1 MKLSKRIK
9 CLVYC
14 IYSYIVFLTVSCCPR
29 IVQLV
34 VGSDYSWSSPELMTM
49 MTVCVSVIEVSRRLD
64 ELGICVDFQGES
76 RIHVPNT
83 WCGLS
88 SKLFT
93 NGLLMRCAKIIQRK
107 VLNLNLRI
115 AEPELKLEIVAYSR
129 NTPTSP
135 VLYIVSPGINESH
148 IPTPLYYIKLMQV
161 RVCQC
166 ECINERIIVIII
178 IINDGSYILW
188 CGCGMHREKT
198 RRPWM
203 DWERERM

>member
-1 MKLSKRIK
+1 MSWA
-9 CLVYC
+9 YA
-14 IYSYIVFLTVSCCPR
+14 LTLKGNRVSMCPTHG
-29 IVQLV
+29 V
-34 VGSDYSWSSPELMTM
+34 DYH
-49 MTVCVSVIEVSRRLD
+49 R
-64 ELGICVDFQGES
+64 
-76 RIHVPNT
+76 
-83 WCGLS
+83 
-88 SKLFT
+88 KLFT

-166 ECINERIIVIII
+166 ECINERIIVIFI

-203 DWERERM
+203 D

>member
-1 MKLSKRIK
+1 MSWA
-9 CLVYC
+9 YA
-14 IYSYIVFLTVSCCPR
+14 LTFKGNRVSMCPTHG
-29 IVQLV
+29 V
-34 VGSDYSWSSPELMTM
+34 DYH
-49 MTVCVSVIEVSRRLD
+49 R
-64 ELGICVDFQGES
+64 
-76 RIHVPNT
+76 
-83 WCGLS
+83 
-88 SKLFT
+88 KLFT

-178 IINDGSYILW
+178 IINDGRYILW

-198 RRPWM
+198 RRPRM
-203 DWERERM
+203 D